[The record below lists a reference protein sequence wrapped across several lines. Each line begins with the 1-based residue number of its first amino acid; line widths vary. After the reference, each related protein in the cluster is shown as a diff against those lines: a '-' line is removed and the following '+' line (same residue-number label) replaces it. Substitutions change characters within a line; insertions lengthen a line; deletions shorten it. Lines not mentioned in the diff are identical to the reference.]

1 MKGGYSMTLKIAFI
15 FLSISFI
22 YVVMQTIK
30 TILTVKGST
39 FSAASSNAI
48 TYAFYTL
55 VLKQVADLPLT
66 ITIPVTLISNF
77 FGVYLANY
85 ILQKTRKDKLWKIT
99 ATIKTEQE
107 LAQIRILMRK
117 YELRVNIFRT
127 INNSYVVD
135 FFSYSQ
141 KESANIKYICD
152 TYNLKYIVTEAE
164 KRL

>member
-1 MKGGYSMTLKIAFI
+1 MKGGYIMNIKIAFI
-15 FLSISFI
+15 FLSISFV

-39 FSAASSNAI
+39 FSAATSNAI

-66 ITIPVTLISNF
+66 ITIPVTLLSNF
-77 FGVYLANY
+77 FGVYLASY
-85 ILQKTRKDKLWKIT
+85 ILKQTRKDKLWKVT
-99 ATIKTEQE
+99 ATVKSDKWYEVMPVIRERE
-107 LAQIRILMRK
+107 LK
-117 YELRVNIFRT
+117 VNI
-127 INNSYVVD
+127 IKALNGNYIVD

-141 KESANIKYICD
+141 EDSTTIKNICEQFG
-152 TYNLKYIVTEAE
+152 LKYIVTEAE